1 MKKADFWL
9 IGILLL
15 CAAAAKWL
23 LLPQDN
29 ADPVVAV
36 YVNKE
41 KAAAFS
47 LYKDTEAVI
56 EGKNDLSLTLN
67 VKDGN
72 ICVSRA
78 DCPDKVCMQT
88 APIHKTNESILC
100 LPAQIV
106 ITIESAEESE
116 YDSIAR

>member
-15 CAAAAKWL
+15 CAVAAKWL
-23 LLPQDN
+23 LLPQKD

-41 KAAAFS
+41 KAASFS
-47 LYKDTEAVI
+47 LYEDTEAVI
-56 EGKNDLSLTLN
+56 EGKNGLSLTLAIEEGSAC
-67 VKDGN
+67 VKH
-72 ICVSRA
+72 A

-106 ITIESAEESE
+106 ITIASAEESE